1 MFSKALFKQSSKANG
16 VMWTTITIAVCIMLA
31 VLMMISGGGNLG
43 EMRVG
48 ITNTM
53 VMDSIDN
60 ETEKRA
66 VNYYNIL
73 DVGLAQDPSD
83 YDQVLNI
90 AGLFSYATTT
100 CDNLGYA
107 QGSEEYYE
115 VFALIF
121 SNLPKEKLE
130 ELIPLAELAGIELT
144 QEMIDALVMDVGLD
158 YNYLNYS
165 EQNPDMTRR
174 DYLREY
180 ASSFLATNMV
190 SERGI
195 NKALSGLSDYGYSR
209 EDYEG
214 LSYTNDSGEEVSR
227 YTGESGKAFLKRS
240 ATDSILTYLAR
251 FDYEAGLLDSNL
263 TEEEK
268 TAALENIKNEL
279 VANVGQ
285 SFLASLP
292 ESVGES
298 LRELGTMDLFNLIT
312 GSIFYK
318 VAGLLLPI
326 IYIIMVANNLIAG
339 QVDSGSMAYVL
350 STSTKRKQVV
360 YTQAT
365 YLVGSLFAMCL
376 CTTAVS
382 FICFA
387 FLDKSMITM
396 TYGELALLNV
406 GFFVTLFALSGISFL
421 TSCIFNRTKHSMGIG
436 GGINMFFLVAT
447 ILGLFGSAVLPS
459 VVRIDSLNFFNYCS
473 LITLFDEMSIL
484 GGTTTF
490 IWKFSILIVVGILC
504 YVIGAERFKKKDL
517 PL

>member
-16 VMWTTITIAVCIMLA
+16 VMWTTITVAVCIMLA

-43 EMRVG
+43 EMRIG

-66 VNYYNIL
+66 MNYYNIL
-73 DVGLAQDPSD
+73 DDGLAEDPST

-121 SNLPKEKLE
+121 SNFPKEKLE
-130 ELIPLAELAGIELT
+130 ELIPFAEFAGIELT

-195 NKALSGLSDYGYSR
+195 EKALSSLTSYGYTR
-209 EDYEG
+209 EDYEA
-214 LSYTNDSGEEVSR
+214 LTYTNDSGEEVSR
-227 YTGESGKAFLKRS
+227 YTGDSGVAFLKEG

-251 FDYEAGLLDSNL
+251 YDYEVSLIDGSP
-263 TEEEK
+263 
-268 TAALENIKNEL
+268 TAEDELRIKNEL
-279 VANVGQ
+279 LANVGE

-396 TYGELALLNV
+396 TYGQLALLNV

-490 IWKFSILIVVGILC
+490 IWKSAILIVVGILC

>member
-16 VMWTTITIAVCIMLA
+16 VMWTIITIAVCVMLA

-53 VMDSIDN
+53 VIDSIDS
-60 ETEKRA
+60 ETEKRG
-66 VNYYNIL
+66 VNYYNMVEGSLVIFNENFDIGNL
-73 DVGLAQDPSD
+73 TESIEKVQTELNTYIDGIASN
-83 YDQVLNI
+83 YDK
-90 AGLFSYATTT
+90 
-100 CDNLGYA
+100 D
-107 QGSEEYYE
+107 SEEYQE
-115 VFALIF
+115 IQGLVFGAFL
-121 SNLPKEKLE
+121 KDVD
-130 ELIPLAELAGIELT
+130 GDGVDD
-144 QEMIDALVMDVGLD
+144 IDTGLD
-158 YNYLNYS
+158 YTYINIKLG
-165 EQNPDMTRR
+165 QNPNLTDSEFARN
-174 DYLREY
+174 Y
-180 ASSFLATNMV
+180 AASFLSTNMV
-190 SERGI
+190 SERGV
-195 NKALSGLSDYGYSR
+195 NKALAGLSSYGFDA
-209 EDYEG
+209 EDYAA
-214 LSYTNDSGEEVSR
+214 LTYTNALGEEVSR
-227 YTGESGKAFLKRS
+227 YTGESGKAFLNKL
-240 ATDSILTYLAR
+240 ATDSIVTYLAR
-251 FDYEAGLLDSNL
+251 LDYELGLLDPNSP
-263 TEEEK
+263 TIDADKGRVKEELL
-268 TAALENIKNEL
+268 AS
-279 VANVGQ
+279 VGE

-292 ESVGES
+292 EKVGES
-298 LRELGTMDLFNLIT
+298 LEELGTMDLFNLIT

-387 FLDKSMITM
+387 FLDKSIISM
-396 TYGELALLNV
+396 TFGDLALLNL

-447 ILGLFGSAVLPS
+447 ILGLFGSKVLPN
-459 VVRIDSLNFFNYCS
+459 VVRIDSLNFFNYLS
-473 LITLFDEMSIL
+473 VITLFDEMSIL

-490 IWKFSILIVVGILC
+490 IWKFAILIVVGVLC
-504 YVIGAERFKKKDL
+504 YIIGAERFKKKDL

>member
-66 VNYYNIL
+66 VNYYNIV
-73 DVGLAQDPSD
+73 DGAIIIFNENFNIED
-83 YDQVLNI
+83 YMGSIQNIQNELNAYI
-90 AGLFSYATTT
+90 DEITQ
-100 CDNLGYA
+100 GYNKE
-107 QGSEEYYE
+107 SEEYLE
-115 VFALIF
+115 IQGLVFGAFI
-121 SNLPKEKLE
+121 KD
-130 ELIPLAELAGIELT
+130 
-144 QEMIDALVMDVGLD
+144 IDSDGQDDIDTGLD
-158 YNYLNYS
+158 YTYINVKISGSPNLT
-165 EQNPDMTRR
+165 DR
-174 DYLREY
+174 DFAREY
-180 ASSFLATNMV
+180 SSSFLATNMV

-209 EDYEG
+209 EDYEE

-396 TYGELALLNV
+396 TYGQLALLNV

-459 VVRIDSLNFFNYCS
+459 VVKIDSLNFFNYCS

>member
-16 VMWTTITIAVCIMLA
+16 VMWTIITIAVCVMLA

-53 VMDSIDN
+53 VIDSIDS
-60 ETEKRA
+60 ETEKRG

-73 DVGLAQDPSD
+73 DEGLADDPSE
-83 YDQVLNI
+83 YDQALNI
-90 AGLFSYATTT
+90 AQLFSYANTL
-100 CDNLGYA
+100 CENLGYTE
-107 QGSEEYYE
+107 GTEEYYE
-115 VFALIF
+115 IFALIF
-121 SNLPKEKLE
+121 SNLPKEKME
-130 ELIPLAELAGIELT
+130 ELIPFAGLVGIELT
-144 QEMIDALVMDVGLD
+144 EEMIDALIVDVGLD

-165 EQNPDMTRR
+165 EQNPNMTRR
-174 DYLREY
+174 DYIRNY
-180 ASSFLATNMV
+180 AASFLSTNMV
-190 SERGI
+190 SERGV
-195 NKALSGLSDYGYSR
+195 NKALAGLSSYGFDA
-209 EDYEG
+209 EDYAA
-214 LSYTNDSGEEVSR
+214 LTYTNALGEEVSR
-227 YTGESGKAFLKRS
+227 YTGESGKVFLNKL
-240 ATDSILTYLAR
+240 ATDSIVTYLAR
-251 FDYEAGLLDSNL
+251 LDYELGLLDPNSP
-263 TEEEK
+263 TIDADKERVKEELL
-268 TAALENIKNEL
+268 AS
-279 VANVGQ
+279 VGE

-292 ESVGES
+292 EKVGES
-298 LRELGTMDLFNLIT
+298 LEELGTMDLFNLIT

-387 FLDKSMITM
+387 FLDKSMISM
-396 TYGELALLNV
+396 TFGDLALLNL

-447 ILGLFGSAVLPS
+447 ILGLFGSKVLPN
-459 VVRIDSLNFFNYCS
+459 VVRIDSLNFFNYLS
-473 LITLFDEMSIL
+473 VITLFDEMSIL

-490 IWKFSILIVVGILC
+490 IWKFAILIVVGVLC
-504 YVIGAERFKKKDL
+504 YIIGAERFKKKDL